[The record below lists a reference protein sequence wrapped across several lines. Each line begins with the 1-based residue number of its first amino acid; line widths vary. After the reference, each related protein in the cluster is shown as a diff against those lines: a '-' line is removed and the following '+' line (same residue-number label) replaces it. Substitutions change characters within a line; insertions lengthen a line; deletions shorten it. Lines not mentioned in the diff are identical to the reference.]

1 MSSSLYVSL
10 THRVGSQGPARPA
23 LLSPDHV
30 GDVLVRILPA
40 LGAHAVPAVPQDVPG
55 EVVGLATTQSSPTPP
70 GRAQAA
76 PYQDDKHLKRKQ
88 SGMFVRH
95 FLPFVITCNIISNLN
110 LLILSWTILK
120 LLLAT
125 DL

>member
-1 MSSSLYVSL
+1 M
-10 THRVGSQGPARPA
+10 
-23 LLSPDHV
+23 
-30 GDVLVRILPA
+30 RIFLPSRA
-40 LGAHAVPAVPQDVPG
+40 QAVPAVPQDVPR
-55 EVVGLATTQSSPTPP
+55 EVVGVAAPQSSSAHSS
-70 GRAQAA
+70 RASKTA